1 MNFTKEKINSIN
13 DVEVYAVTFINDN
26 DFSITFYNYGGIY
39 NNFNLLVVHYIIY
52 FNRTYS

>member
-1 MNFTKEKINSIN
+1 MYFTKEKINSVN
-13 DVEVYAVTFINDN
+13 EVEIYAVTFINDN
-26 DFSITFYNYGGIY
+26 NFSITFYNYGDIY